1 MKTQEE
7 SLIESLERLVDR
19 VFDDA
24 SELSSQVM
32 WLRVQLDDDSE
43 LNTATKQWLQDYI
56 TSKECDNPISDDIRD
71 FLIS

>member
-32 WLRVQLDDDSE
+32 WLRIQLDDESE
-43 LNTATKQWLQDYI
+43 LNNATKQWLQDYI
-56 TSKECDNPISDDIRD
+56 TSKECDNPIGDDIRD